1 MLYFLHSLPLPVKH
15 YECVRGKQIICTG
28 NCSVAIEELEVGKK
42 CVVKQKDGVIDE
54 SNKNKVRGC
63 TNGRRS

>member
-1 MLYFLHSLPLPVKH
+1 MQ
-15 YECVRGKQIICTG
+15 GKQIYTG

-63 TNGRRS
+63 TNGRRSWGQTLSNTRVYTNK